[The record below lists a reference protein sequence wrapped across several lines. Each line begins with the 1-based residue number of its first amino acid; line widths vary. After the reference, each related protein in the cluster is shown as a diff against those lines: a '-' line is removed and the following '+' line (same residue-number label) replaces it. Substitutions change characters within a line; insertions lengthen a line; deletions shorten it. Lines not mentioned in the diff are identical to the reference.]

1 MLVEQFQIGPC
12 IVDMF
17 GWCRSLATGT
27 DGIEALGIKGQR
39 RFKAHVALPLG
50 IIIVDVPETLVPLE
64 AEATQHDMARIG
76 AVAAIILAKNVETM
90 QVFVAPIED
99 DLEYEVELGQGG
111 VTSDQESTPDER
123 TDAPQDDAQLID
135 VRVCLVL
142 FHAQS
147 VGRKA
152 HWCKGSPRNLALSL
166 YAGTAWWR
174 LQREAGRWER
184 PPVPGMAHTRP
195 IASPRYWTRVHVS

>member
-1 MLVEQFQIGPC
+1 
-12 IVDMF
+12 MF

-27 DGIEALGIKGQR
+27 DGREALGITGQR
-39 RFKAHVALPLG
+39 RFKANVTLPLG
-50 IIIVDVPETLVPLE
+50 IIIVDVPETLTPLE
-64 AEATQHDMARIG
+64 AEAPQHDMACLG

-99 DLEYEVELGQGG
+99 DLAYEVELGQGG

-123 TDAPQDDAQLID
+123 TDASQDDAQLID
-135 VRVCLVL
+135 VRGCLVL

-152 HWCKGSPRNLALSL
+152 HCCKGSPRNLALSIL
-166 YAGTAWWR
+166 YSQPRKNHFCRRKNRMVQPDSLNVG
-174 LQREAGRWER
+174 
-184 PPVPGMAHTRP
+184 TRP
-195 IASPRYWTRVHVS
+195 ALARLWWPR

>member
-39 RFKAHVALPLG
+39 RFKANVTLPLG
-50 IIIVDVPETLVPLE
+50 IIIIDVPETFAPLE

-76 AVAAIILAKNVETM
+76 AVAAIILAKNVETV

-123 TDAPQDDAQLID
+123 TDASQDDAQLID

-152 HWCKGSPRNLALSL
+152 HCCKGSPRNLALSL
-166 YAGTAWWR
+166 SPGATRMACHPAGILTAPLGLLQFPIRFDRR
-174 LQREAGRWER
+174 LDLTLDA
-184 PPVPGMAHTRP
+184 VP
-195 IASPRYWTRVHVS
+195 

>member
-39 RFKAHVALPLG
+39 RFKAHVTLPLG
-50 IIIVDVPETLVPLE
+50 IIIVDVPETLAPLE

-123 TDAPQDDAQLID
+123 TDAPQADAQLID

-152 HWCKGSPRNLALSL
+152 HCCKGSPRNLALSTPG
-166 YAGTAWWR
+166 ANNCTTIPISMVSS
-174 LQREAGRWER
+174 
-184 PPVPGMAHTRP
+184 PPGGSHR
-195 IASPRYWTRVHVS
+195 

>member
-27 DGIEALGIKGQR
+27 DGIEALGIQGQR
-39 RFKAHVALPLG
+39 RFKANVTLPLG
-50 IIIVDVPETLVPLE
+50 IIIVAVPETLAPLE

-123 TDAPQDDAQLID
+123 TDASQDDAQLID

-147 VGRKA
+147 VGRKV
-152 HWCKGSPRNLALSL
+152 HCCKGVVYQLSWSPLL
-166 YAGTAWWR
+166 YCGNPTGFTR
-174 LQREAGRWER
+174 L
-184 PPVPGMAHTRP
+184 
-195 IASPRYWTRVHVS
+195 IN